1 MASSSGSRGSGAT
14 EHTDTIAFY
23 NVGLAGKAFTGKA
36 WGQHRKKLL
45 PIFTHL
51 LSEPA
56 LGLFLNEV
64 GNLSDLLTP
73 KGQQRLQDVLQ
84 EAFQN
89 AGAIEHG
96 PPQFLWSEGET
107 MAALR
112 AEVQV
117 VALEPLTK
125 IKRVD
130 PWRVVERF
138 ELIRPTEHGQY
149 SMLIY
154 NTHQPSSKLRPFKLT
169 QKIDFCKAVLRD
181 AIRYHSNHEENVGY
195 GFGGDANCTMA
206 NWVAAHHETAE
217 RRLTFGQPT
226 YMQGLNKK
234 TRRLH
239 VRCRQR
245 GLELRR
251 EHLRDTGP
259 RETTR
264 AHVHE
269 VVLQST
275 LAEQEVVAPKL

>member
-1 MASSSGSRGSGAT
+1 MASSSGSCGSGAT
-14 EHTDTIAFY
+14 EHTDTVAFY
-23 NVGLAGKAFTGKA
+23 NIGLAGKAFTGKE
-36 WGQHRKKLL
+36 WGKHRKKLL
-45 PIFTHL
+45 SIFTDL

-64 GNLSDLLTP
+64 GNLSDLLTL

-96 PPQFLWSEGET
+96 PPQFLWSGGET
-107 MAALR
+107 MAVVR
-112 AEVQV
+112 AEVHV
-117 VALEPLTK
+117 LALEPLTN
-125 IKRVD
+125 IARVD
-130 PWRVVERF
+130 SWRVVERF

-154 NTHQPSSKLRPFKLT
+154 NTHQPSSKKRPFKHT

-181 AIRYHSNHEENVGY
+181 AIWYHSQHQENAGF
-195 GFGGDANCTMA
+195 GFGGDANCTMGH
-206 NWVAAHHETAE
+206 WVTADNETQE
-217 RRLTFGQPT
+217 RPLSFGQPA

-264 AHVHE
+264 SHVHE

-275 LAEQEVVAPKL
+275 LAEQEVVALKL